1 MKNPHGEM
9 TGKHI
14 YVIIAS
20 CFMAWGVMG
29 MMNAYGVFLTPMQE
43 FLQVGKAA
51 ATLHM
56 SLKTMATGLAS
67 PLAAL
72 LLAKKISVKKTMPAG
87 MVIYLVCSAFVP
99 YTRSVIL
106 VDILSAIA
114 GFSLA
119 FFSFM
124 MITILLG
131 NWFRKS
137 LGTFSGI
144 VISFSGI
151 GSAIMSPVTTRAL
164 ALLGYQTTY
173 LLYSVLTI
181 LMVVPVL
188 FCTHTPEESG
198 LLPYGAGAAD
208 ASGDQK
214 EKPQS
219 ANLDIRFRLI
229 SAVSIVLFLM
239 TVLLMGL
246 TTLNSHLPS
255 LAVSRNFTAD
265 VGALLLSASMIG
277 NLSFKFVLGVIID
290 RLGVLKGFVIVLLIS
305 LAGLVIILFTENAA
319 ALMLIGSFL
328 FGTVFSLASLGL
340 SILTRYLYGNEQYN
354 SVYSKVTLFTSVGSA
369 IFVFVVGWLYDLTG
383 SYRAPLLMGIVMVA
397 ASLIMTLYLAV
408 KRRT

>member
-328 FGTVFSLASLGL
+328 YGTVFSLASLGL

>member
-43 FLQVGKAA
+43 FLKVGKAA

-328 FGTVFSLASLGL
+328 YGTVFSLASLGL